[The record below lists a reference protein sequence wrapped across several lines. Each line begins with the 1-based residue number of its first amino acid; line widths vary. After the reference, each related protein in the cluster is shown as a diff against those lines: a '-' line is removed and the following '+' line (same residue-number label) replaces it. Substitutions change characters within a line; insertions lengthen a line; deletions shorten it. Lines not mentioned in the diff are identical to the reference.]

1 MAKTK
6 SAAPKAATK
15 TTPVKPVEKK
25 VETAKT
31 PIKKDEPVK
40 TVAAE
45 VKPVAAKSA
54 TKETPAK
61 EAPKATAKK
70 VAAKK
75 PATKK
80 TVKKDAP
87 KATTKK
93 TVAVKSNVTLQIN
106 GIDFDPV
113 QIQNDAIKAA
123 KKIKAD
129 VKDVNVYINADES
142 VAYFTIDSVGD
153 SDYKINL

>member
-31 PIKKDEPVK
+31 PIKKEDPAK
-40 TVAAE
+40 TVVAE
-45 VKPVAAKSA
+45 VKPAATKSA
-54 TKETPAK
+54 TKAAPVK
-61 EAPKATAKK
+61 EAPKKAVEKK
-70 VAAKK
+70 PAAKK
-75 PATKK
+75 A
-80 TVKKDAP
+80 VKKDAP
-87 KATTKK
+87 KTVAKK
-93 TVAVKSNVTLQIN
+93 TVSVKSNVTLQIN

-123 KKIKAD
+123 QKIKAD

-142 VAYFTIDSVGD
+142 VAYFTVDSVGN